1 MDAGDRSIDALLAAA
16 GAEFAEALPA
26 KVAALASLIAGGAW
40 KDARRAAHKL
50 RGSAATYGHAELGA
64 SAGAIEEVLLE
75 DGDAPSVESRE
86 QIDRHLVAA
95 HAEAARA
102 LREAR

>member
-26 KVAALASLIAGGAW
+26 KVAALAGLIAGGAW
-40 KDARRAAHKL
+40 KDARREAHKL

-64 SAGAIEEVLLE
+64 LAGAIEELIE
-75 DGDAPSVESRE
+75 AGDTPCEESR
-86 QIDRHLVAA
+86 QRIDRHLVTA